1 MENPLLL
8 KILDKLDIMS
18 SDIKKLDQRLS
29 KVESWESEI
38 SKISKIETWGSKI
51 DALESKILKMET
63 WGPKIDALENKI
75 LKMEAWGPKI
85 DALENKMLKME
96 AWGPKIDQLYSL
108 VSYIEVDHGKKL
120 DALLDYVKIND
131 ETHDEF
137 KQIFEHHNYK
147 LLNHDVRIDALEAK
161 KV

>member
-51 DALESKILKMET
+51 DALENKILKMET
-63 WGPKIDALENKI
+63 WGPKIDV
-75 LKMEAWGPKI
+75 
-85 DALENKMLKME
+85 LENKMLKME

-147 LLNHDVRIDALEAK
+147 LLNHDVRIDALEVK